1 MPSLP
6 RCVAGWSA
14 VSETPL
20 SPVTTALRVDGVSLR
35 FGGHAVLHD
44 VSFDVE
50 GGTICG
56 LVGPNGAGKTSL
68 FNCITGSYVPHQGKV
83 HFDVPPAGMRDLLR
97 LQPHQLAAIGVAR
110 TFQHPTLDPGASAL
124 DNALCGGHAHLRGKA
139 FSLALGL
146 RSVRSDEALLR
157 RHAEAIMDELDLA
170 RWALV
175 PAGDLP
181 YGLQKKVEL
190 ARALLSRPR
199 LLLLDEPA
207 GGLAHGEVDELSAL
221 LRKLREQFDLTM
233 VLVEHHMGLVSRLT
247 DKVVVLV
254 EGRVVLQGSA
264 AEIQKH
270 PIVVEAYLGAA
281 A

>member
-1 MPSLP
+1 M
-6 RCVAGWSA
+6 
-14 VSETPL
+14 
-20 SPVTTALRVDGVSLR
+20 TTALRVGGVSLR
-35 FGGHAVLHD
+35 FGGNAVLHD
-44 VSFDVE
+44 VSFEVQ

-68 FNCITGSYVPHQGKV
+68 FNCITGSYIPHQGEV
-83 HFDVPPAGMRDLLR
+83 HFNVPNVGMRNLLR
-97 LQPHQLAAIGVAR
+97 LPPHQLAAIGVAR
-110 TFQHPTLDPGASAL
+110 TFQHPTLDSGASAL
-124 DNALCGGHAHLRGKA
+124 DNALCGGHAHLRGNA
-139 FSLALGL
+139 LSLALGL
-146 RSVRSDEALLR
+146 PSVRNDETVLR
-157 RHAEAIMDELDLA
+157 RQAEAIMDELDLA
-170 RWALV
+170 RWAHV

-207 GGLAHGEVDELSAL
+207 GGLPHGEVDELGAL

-233 VLVEHHMGLVSRLT
+233 VLVEHHMGLISKLT

-254 EGRVVLQGSA
+254 EGRVVVQGSA
-264 AEIQKH
+264 AEVQTH
-270 PIVVEAYLGAA
+270 PVVVEAYLGAA